1 MSPSFEVLA
10 TIAATICFVLA
21 VVWSLAPQ
29 RLLSLWGVAYSQPA
43 GLVSRRGAAL
53 FLGIGVM
60 FFLARSAELS
70 VGRSALSAGFAVVCL
85 ALAALGV
92 MELVRKRAGIG
103 ILSAVLVEVAL
114 AVAFL
119 FQLLK

>member
-43 GLVSRRGAAL
+43 GVVSRRGAAL
-53 FLGIGVM
+53 FLVSNSVQY
-60 FFLARSAELS
+60 FPLVSAQLFPLY
-70 VGRSALSAGFAVVCL
+70 RFA
-85 ALAALGV
+85 
-92 MELVRKRAGIG
+92 ENDFY
-103 ILSAVLVEVAL
+103 AV
-114 AVAFL
+114 
-119 FQLLK
+119 